1 MIGKV
6 VKMKLEKINNEEKL
20 REIWHCPRNSDLA
33 FTNLDDVF
41 KHTEKCLVCGIIAL
55 IAIQRLRMT

>member
-1 MIGKV
+1 
-6 VKMKLEKINNEEKL
+6 MKLEKINKELKL
-20 REIWHCPRNSDLA
+20 REVWYCPRNLNIS
-33 FTNLDDVF
+33 FTDLDDVF